1 MNRGENDVKIFFV
14 SLFDCQHFI
23 GFPLVCFR
31 NYVEKTRLKL
41 DIKKQ
46 ESFK

>member
-14 SLFDCQHFI
+14 SLFDCQNFI
-23 GFPLVCFR
+23 GVTLVCFR